1 MKKLSKEKRIQIT
14 KAIKKI
20 HKIIDSEEESNK
32 KFLKIKKQLI
42 KELKELLDLM
52 IFDSPIYNQFMKYD
66 RVMDLYR
73 LELIK

>member
-1 MKKLSKEKRIQIT
+1 MRKFKDRHGKEFKMN
-14 KAIKKI
+14 
-20 HKIIDSEEESNK
+20 DK